1 MLKLLQ
7 DYAEKH
13 DVMIEPGFAP
23 KTVRWAV
30 RFADDGRF
38 IGVTELGDAEAK
50 KNRGMVFL
58 KCPEFSFP
66 EMKAGGITKSH
77 FLVELAEVVALFGPK
92 AAGPK
97 KIAKHDYFVG
107 LLRDAGST
115 VSEFTAL
122 ANALDDPATLEAIRD
137 QLAELKAKP
146 TEKVTV
152 GFKRPFPVE
161 SDRWHDWWRG
171 FRAKLAAEMAE
182 GKREADAVLM
192 RDFLSG
198 EMIEPAPTHPKISG
212 LADVGGTAMGSPL
225 IGFDKDAFAS
235 YGLPQSANCAM
246 STETAYAYRGGL
258 NDLIAKHS
266 QRFAGAKVVHWFK
279 ERVPAEDDPLPW
291 LSDPSEDDEDQE
303 HDARQAQQKARELL
317 AAIEQGKRP
326 DLRENYYY
334 AMTLS
339 GAAGRVMVRDWMEG
353 AFEDLVRNV
362 GAWFDDLS
370 IAHREGGERLAPMP
384 KFYAVLGATVRD
396 LDDLAPPFVAKM
408 WRVAVR
414 NEPIPREAL
423 AQALQRVRVDIIEDV
438 VPNHARMSLMKA
450 YHVRKNREAGA
461 ENMPDDMKTHLN
473 EEHPSPAYQCGRL
486 MAVLAGLQRAALG
499 DVGAGVVQRFYA
511 AASSTPS
518 LVLGR
523 LTRTS
528 QFHLNKIE
536 SGGLTYWYEN
546 KLAEIWGRLGDEVP
560 RTLDLEEQ
568 SLFALGYYQ
577 QLADLRTKKSDQ
589 TEDDTTDTSSEG
601 DDTDE

>member
-1 MLKLLQ
+1 LLSSPSLLVSLVSSS
-7 DYAEKH
+7 DWS
-13 DVMIEPGFAP
+13 D
-23 KTVRWAV
+23 
-30 RFADDGRF
+30 
-38 IGVTELGDAEAK
+38 
-50 KNRGMVFL
+50 
-58 KCPEFSFP
+58 
-66 EMKAGGITKSH
+66 
-77 FLVELAEVVALFGPK
+77 FLVRRF
-92 AAGPK
+92 
-97 KIAKHDYFVG
+97 
-107 LLRDAGST
+107 
-115 VSEFTAL
+115 
-122 ANALDDPATLEAIRD
+122 
-137 QLAELKAKP
+137 
-146 TEKVTV
+146 
-152 GFKRPFPVE
+152 
-161 SDRWHDWWRG
+161 
-171 FRAKLAAEMAE
+171 AKLAAEMAE
-182 GKREADAVLM
+182 GKPEAEAVLM

-198 EMIEPAPTHPKISG
+198 EMIEPTPTHPKISG

-246 STETAYAYRGGL
+246 STETAYAYCGGL

-279 ERVPAEDDPLPW
+279 ERVPDGDDVMLM
-291 LSDPSEDDEDQE
+291 LHDPSQNEDDEDQE
-303 HDARQAQQKARELL
+303 YDARQAQQKARELL
-317 AAIEQGKRP
+317 TAIEQGERP
-326 DLRENYYY
+326 DLKGNYYY

-339 GAAGRVMVRDWMEG
+339 GAVGRVMVRDWMEG
-353 AFEDLVRNV
+353 AFEELVENVQTWFGDLEITTIHGTQSANLPKLEKVVTCVLKPKTKSQKYADWVKQIGSTRV
-362 GAWFDDLS
+362 GLW
-370 IAHREGGERLAPMP
+370 LA
-384 KFYAVLGATVRD
+384 
-396 LDDLAPPFVAKM
+396 
-408 WRVAVR
+408 AVR
-414 NEPIPREAL
+414 NDPIPFHVMKRLVLVTKAFFTSGKLEEVL
-423 AQALQRVRVDIIEDV
+423 AEKNDRDYPATLSLLY
-438 VPNHARMSLMKA
+438 ARMSLMKA

-461 ENMPDDMKTHLN
+461 ENMSDDMKTHLN

-577 QLADLRTKKSDQ
+577 QLANLRTKKSDQ
-589 TEDDTTDTSSEG
+589 SEDDTNDTSSEG
-601 DDTDE
+601 DDSK